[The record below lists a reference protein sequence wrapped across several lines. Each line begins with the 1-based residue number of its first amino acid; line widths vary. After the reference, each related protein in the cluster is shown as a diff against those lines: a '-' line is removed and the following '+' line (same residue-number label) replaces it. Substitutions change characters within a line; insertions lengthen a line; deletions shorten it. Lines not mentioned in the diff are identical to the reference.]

1 MCTIETCISETRHFS
16 VFKAQSAEE
25 NTVKKLK
32 DADKETD
39 GKMEEET
46 DGKMEEE
53 LTDN

>member
-1 MCTIETCISETRHFS
+1 MRHVIFL
-16 VFKAQSAEE
+16 FLKAQSAEE

-32 DADKETD
+32 DGD
-39 GKMEEET
+39 EEA